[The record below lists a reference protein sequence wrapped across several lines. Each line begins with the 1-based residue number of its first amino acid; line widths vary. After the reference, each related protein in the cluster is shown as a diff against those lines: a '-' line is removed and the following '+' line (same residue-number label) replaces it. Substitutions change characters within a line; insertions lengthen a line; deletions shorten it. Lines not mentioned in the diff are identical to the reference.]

1 MILNFFQILEW
12 CVPKFFPEKKLHL
25 ESFLQMQTSSAVV
38 RSTSLRFETRH
49 VEENVNTLSPK
60 SIIRCLNCQII
71 MITIQKIYYAMKF
84 FFAFLN
90 IIHLFFC

>member
-1 MILNFFQILEW
+1 MILNLFFSNFGTVW
-12 CVPKFFPEKKLHL
+12 AKVFPEKKKLHL

-60 SIIRCLNCQII
+60 SIIRCLNCQIMM
-71 MITIQKIYYAMKF
+71 MIFQKFFANIQK
-84 FFAFLN
+84 FL
-90 IIHLFFC
+90 